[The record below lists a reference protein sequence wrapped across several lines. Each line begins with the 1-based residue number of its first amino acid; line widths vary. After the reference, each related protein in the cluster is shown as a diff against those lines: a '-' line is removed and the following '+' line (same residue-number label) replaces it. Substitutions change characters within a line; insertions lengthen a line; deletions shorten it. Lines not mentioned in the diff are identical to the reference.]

1 MTTVDPASTLV
12 VRRATTA
19 DRPAL
24 GRMAA
29 ELVAAHHAF
38 DPQRF
43 FAPGPGTAAS
53 YGSFLGGRS
62 SAPDAIVLVAE
73 LHGAVVGYAFGS
85 VEGYD
90 YMSLRGPAGVVHDLF
105 VEPAYRRRGVAR
117 RLLEAALDDL
127 RARGVPRVVL
137 STADRN
143 SEAQRLFA
151 SLGFRRTMIE
161 MTLETGD
168 A

>member
-12 VRRATTA
+12 VRRARIA
-19 DRPAL
+19 DLPAL

-43 FAPGPGTAAS
+43 FAPGPGPPAS
-53 YGSFLGGRS
+53 YASFLRGRI
-62 SAPDAIVLVAE
+62 SAADAIVLVAE
-73 LHGAVVGYAFGS
+73 LDGAVIGYAFGS

-90 YMSLRGPAGVVHDLF
+90 YLSLRGPAGVVHDLF

-117 RLLEAALDDL
+117 RLLDATLDGL

-137 STADRN
+137 STAERN
-143 SEAQRLFA
+143 REAQRLFA

-161 MTLETGD
+161 MTLESGD